1 MSGGI
6 LEEDSHPALNPER
19 ALAFASCVQAAV
31 LDADVVFVPAALYAA
46 AGVHTPSTFRVTIPD
61 VRALPISVPR
71 AVPVRVPVDASTTV
85 NPFCTDPSE

>member
-1 MSGGI
+1 M
-6 LEEDSHPALNPER
+6 E
-19 ALAFASCVQAAV
+19 FASCVQAAV

-71 AVPVRVPVDASTTV
+71 AVPVRVRRRVYHRKSV
-85 NPFCTDPSE
+85 LHRSERIGYTDTENTING